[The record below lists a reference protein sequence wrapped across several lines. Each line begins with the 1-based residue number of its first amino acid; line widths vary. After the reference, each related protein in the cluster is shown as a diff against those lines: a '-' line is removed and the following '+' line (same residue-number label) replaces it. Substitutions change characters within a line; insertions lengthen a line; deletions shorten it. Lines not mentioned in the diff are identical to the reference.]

1 MSANQLEII
10 INQVRLLPPDDLVKL
25 IKRLF
30 ELLEQKQTI
39 VPRRKVDYVALIGS
53 GKGAF
58 ATPEEADHFLREER
72 DAWEM

>member
-10 INQVRLLPPDDLVKL
+10 VNQVKLLPPDDLVRL
-25 IKRLF
+25 IKRLV
-30 ELLEQKQTI
+30 ELLELKQT
-39 VPRRKVDYVALIGS
+39 VAPRQKVDYVALIGS

-72 DAWEM
+72 NAWER